1 MQLDGKRAIITGAA
15 GGIGRATTLVF
26 LREGARVLLVDR
38 DQRRADSVAAE
49 LASGTGGVARGVGAD
64 VSTERGCQDA
74 VDAAMSGFGGVDV
87 LFNNAGIIRRADV
100 TGTSVEDWDR
110 VFAVNVRAVFLMCRL
125 VVPVMAAGGG
135 GSIINTGSGWGL
147 TGGGNAVSYCAS
159 KAAVVNMTRAMAI
172 DHGPQGIRVNSVNP
186 GDTDTPMLR
195 EEARQLGADPDAFL
209 REAADRPLRRMGR
222 PEEIAEAVLWL
233 ASDASSFVTGAAL
246 PVDGGGIA

>member
-15 GGIGRATTLVF
+15 GGIGRATVRVF
-26 LREGARVLLVDR
+26 LREGARIVLVDR

-49 LASGTGGVARGVGAD
+49 LTKNGGTAIGVGAD
-64 VSTERGCQDA
+64 VSTEHGCQAA
-74 VDAAMSGFGGVDV
+74 VEAAVSGFGGIDV
-87 LFNNAGIIRRADV
+87 LFNNAGIIRRADI

-110 VFAVNVRAVFLMCRL
+110 VFAVNVRAVFLMSRL

-147 TGGGNAVSYCAS
+147 TGGANAVSYCAS
-159 KAAVVNMTRAMAI
+159 KAAVVNLTRAMAI
-172 DHGPQGIRVNSVNP
+172 DHGPHGIRVNSVNP

-195 EEARQLGADPDAFL
+195 EEARQLGADPEAFL
-209 REAADRPLRRMGR
+209 REAADRPLQRMGR